1 MSDSKCQRLDAISG
15 RDKMAEKPPT
25 EEASKGTILIQGR
38 RYDVDKECLK
48 RYQKNQKELQSL
60 ERILE
65 RLYQQL
71 EDVPEVSG
79 KVSKSSDDFPYIE
92 QHVTVSMQEP
102 KSASRIKD
110 KIREKENRKKEVLSD
125 MARAERI
132 VVGIPE
138 GLTRQIMEQVYLE
151 GMSQQEV
158 GEAIGYTKG
167 RISQLISRAT
177 KD

>member
-1 MSDSKCQRLDAISG
+1 M
-15 RDKMAEKPPT
+15 
-25 EEASKGTILIQGR
+25 
-38 RYDVDKECLK
+38 DKECLK

-138 GLTRQIMEQVYLE
+138 GLTRQIMAPPQNLQRHDPVPALYVL
-151 GMSQQEV
+151 
-158 GEAIGYTKG
+158 
-167 RISQLISRAT
+167 
-177 KD
+177 

>member
-1 MSDSKCQRLDAISG
+1 M
-15 RDKMAEKPPT
+15 
-25 EEASKGTILIQGR
+25 
-38 RYDVDKECLK
+38 DKECLK

-138 GLTRQIMEQVYLE
+138 GLTRQIMEQGV
-151 GMSQQEV
+151 S
-158 GEAIGYTKG
+158 G
-167 RISQLISRAT
+167 RNEPAGGWRSYWIYEREISQLISRAT

>member
-1 MSDSKCQRLDAISG
+1 M
-15 RDKMAEKPPT
+15 
-25 EEASKGTILIQGR
+25 
-38 RYDVDKECLK
+38 DKECLK

-92 QHVTVSMQEP
+92 QHVTVSMHEP

-125 MARAERI
+125 MERAERI

>member
-1 MSDSKCQRLDAISG
+1 M
-15 RDKMAEKPPT
+15 
-25 EEASKGTILIQGR
+25 
-38 RYDVDKECLK
+38 DKECLK
-48 RYQKNQKELQSL
+48 RYRKNQKELQSL
-60 ERILE
+60 ERVLE
-65 RLYQQL
+65 RLHQQL

-102 KSASRIKD
+102 RSASRIKD
-110 KIREKENRKKEVLSD
+110 KIREKENRKKTVLSD

-138 GLTRQIMEQVYLE
+138 GLTRQILEQVYLE

-158 GEAIGYTKG
+158 GESIGYTQG
-167 RISQLISRAT
+167 RIAQIIKTVT

>member
-1 MSDSKCQRLDAISG
+1 M
-15 RDKMAEKPPT
+15 
-25 EEASKGTILIQGR
+25 
-38 RYDVDKECLK
+38 DKECLK

-102 KSASRIKD
+102 KSTSRIKD

-132 VVGIPE
+132 QGVEKEVVRPGAGKQLSGI
-138 GLTRQIMEQVYLE
+138 R
-151 GMSQQEV
+151 
-158 GEAIGYTKG
+158 
-167 RISQLISRAT
+167 
-177 KD
+177 

>member
-1 MSDSKCQRLDAISG
+1 M
-15 RDKMAEKPPT
+15 
-25 EEASKGTILIQGR
+25 
-38 RYDVDKECLK
+38 DKECLK

-158 GEAIGYTKG
+158 GEAILNARSRLTSMIQLS
-167 RISQLISRAT
+167 RIKRLSGAETVKMSVWVS
-177 KD
+177 

>member
-1 MSDSKCQRLDAISG
+1 
-15 RDKMAEKPPT
+15 
-25 EEASKGTILIQGR
+25 
-38 RYDVDKECLK
+38 
-48 RYQKNQKELQSL
+48 
-60 ERILE
+60 
-65 RLYQQL
+65 
-71 EDVPEVSG
+71 
-79 KVSKSSDDFPYIE
+79 
-92 QHVTVSMQEP
+92 MQEP

-158 GEAIGYTKG
+158 GEAIGYTQG
-167 RISQLISRAT
+167 RIAQIIKTVT